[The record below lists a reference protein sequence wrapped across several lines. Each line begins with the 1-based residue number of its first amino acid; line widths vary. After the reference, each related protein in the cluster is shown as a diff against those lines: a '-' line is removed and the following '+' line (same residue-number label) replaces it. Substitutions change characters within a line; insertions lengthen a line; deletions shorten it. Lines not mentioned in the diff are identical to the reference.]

1 MIHNYLLVAIR
12 NLKRHKLHS
21 AINILGLA
29 VGMAC
34 CLLIILFIIDE
45 LSYDHFHEK
54 ADRIYRI
61 VSEFEN
67 ETTGEMYQMATTP
80 YLLTELL
87 KEQFPEIEKTVRFY
101 RINPSVRYG
110 NKQFFERQ
118 FCFVDATVFDVF
130 SFPLEKGDPK
140 TALKEPHS
148 IVINTEIA
156 RKYFGDANPMGKL
169 LWVGDS
175 MPAVKVTGILKDT
188 SDKSHIG
195 FNALLSMSVSQD
207 LFSNTTLNTWRNTQ
221 HTYVL
226 LRKGISSGAL
236 EEKLVAFVK
245 QLYKADV
252 PFSKLILQPITL
264 IHLHSNI
271 QEEWKANSS
280 IDFVYTIGSIAVLVM
295 AIACLNFMSLSTAR
309 SIIRAK
315 EIGLRKVVGAH
326 RWHLVAQFLG
336 ESVLLSCIALCI
348 TLLLVKF
355 SVPWFNKLM
364 ATNLQVSLWQGWVGF
379 PFFVGFS
386 FFIGLVAGC
395 YPALVLSN
403 FQPVQALQEQKVGRR
418 VVFRNALVVVQFCI
432 SIVMLICT
440 GIVFKQLEFLRSKA
454 LGFEKENIV
463 VIERSR
469 FVHAQ
474 LDAFKAEVLKN
485 PNVLRIGTG
494 RNVPPDDLVRRYNV
508 VPEGGALREMAVLMV
523 DPDYF
528 RALGIDLEMG
538 RDFSQARA
546 ADAEG
551 AVILNRAAIEEFGW
565 GAPLGKTVRIP
576 YVERQG
582 QVIGVIED
590 FHFESLYQEIVPMA
604 FIMTPRWYSKF
615 VVRVQSQNIMN
626 TIEYLK
632 QTWDVFVPD
641 RSFEFYF
648 LSSRL
653 DGLYQVEKRRGHVS
667 GILTGL
673 AMFVACLGLF
683 GLAAFTAE
691 RRTKEIGIR
700 KVLGA
705 SAGRIVMLLSKDFLT
720 LVMVANLIAWPVAY
734 WVMRDWLTNFAY
746 RIDLHW
752 TIFVLSGGLALL
764 VAFLTVSYQAWKTAC
779 TNPVDALKKE

>member
-1 MIHNYLLVAIR
+1 MIHHYLLVAIR

-45 LSYDHFHEK
+45 LSYDHFHGK

-67 ETTGEMYQMATTP
+67 ETTGEIYQMATTP
-80 YLLTELL
+80 YQLTELL

-118 FCFVDATVFDVF
+118 FCFADATVFDVF

-140 TALKEPHS
+140 TALKEPYS

-156 RKYFGDANPMGKL
+156 RKYFGDTNPMGKL

-175 MPAVKVTGILKDT
+175 MPTVKVTGILKDT
-188 SDKSHIG
+188 SDNSHIG

-221 HTYVL
+221 YTYVL

-252 PFSKLILQPITL
+252 PFSKLILQPITR

-271 QEEWKANSS
+271 QEEWKANGS

-315 EIGLRKVVGAH
+315 EISLRKVVGAH
-326 RWHLVAQFLG
+326 RWQLVAQFLG

-348 TLLLVKF
+348 TLSLVKF

-379 PFFVGFS
+379 PSFVGFA

-395 YPALVLSN
+395 YPAFVLSD
-403 FQPVQALQEQKVGRR
+403 FQPVQALQEQKVGRG

-440 GIVFKQLEFLRSKA
+440 GIVFEQLEFLRSKA
-454 LGFEKENIV
+454 LGFEKENVV

-494 RNVPPDDLVRRYNV
+494 RNVPPDDLVRRYDV
-508 VPEGGALREMAVLMV
+508 VPEGGAPREMAVLMV
-523 DPDYF
+523 DSDYF

-546 ADAEG
+546 TDAEG

-615 VVRVQSQNIMN
+615 VVRVRFQNIMN

-653 DGLYQVEKRRGHVS
+653 DGLYQAEKIRGHVS

-705 SAGRIVMLLSKDFLT
+705 SAGSIVMLLSKDFLT

-734 WVMRDWLTNFAY
+734 WAMRDWLTNFAY

-752 TIFVLSGGLALL
+752 IIFVLSGGLALL
-764 VAFLTVSYQAWKTAC
+764 VAFLTVSYQAWKAAC
-779 TNPVDALKKE
+779 TNPVDALRKE

>member
-1 MIHNYLLVAIR
+1 
-12 NLKRHKLHS
+12 
-21 AINILGLA
+21 
-29 VGMAC
+29 
-34 CLLIILFIIDE
+34 
-45 LSYDHFHEK
+45 
-54 ADRIYRI
+54 
-61 VSEFEN
+61 
-67 ETTGEMYQMATTP
+67 
-80 YLLTELL
+80 
-87 KEQFPEIEKTVRFY
+87 
-101 RINPSVRYG
+101 
-110 NKQFFERQ
+110 
-118 FCFVDATVFDVF
+118 
-130 SFPLEKGDPK
+130 
-140 TALKEPHS
+140 
-148 IVINTEIA
+148 
-156 RKYFGDANPMGKL
+156 
-169 LWVGDS
+169 
-175 MPAVKVTGILKDT
+175 
-188 SDKSHIG
+188 
-195 FNALLSMSVSQD
+195 
-207 LFSNTTLNTWRNTQ
+207 
-221 HTYVL
+221 
-226 LRKGISSGAL
+226 
-236 EEKLVAFVK
+236 
-245 QLYKADV
+245 
-252 PFSKLILQPITL
+252 
-264 IHLHSNI
+264 
-271 QEEWKANSS
+271 
-280 IDFVYTIGSIAVLVM
+280 
-295 AIACLNFMSLSTAR
+295 
-309 SIIRAK
+309 
-315 EIGLRKVVGAH
+315 
-326 RWHLVAQFLG
+326 
-336 ESVLLSCIALCI
+336 
-348 TLLLVKF
+348 
-355 SVPWFNKLM
+355 M

-379 PFFVGFS
+379 PSFVGFA

-395 YPALVLSN
+395 YPAFVLSD
-403 FQPVQALQEQKVGRR
+403 FQPVQALEEQKVGRG

-440 GIVFKQLEFLRSKA
+440 GIVFEQLEFLRSKA
-454 LGFEKENIV
+454 LGFEKENVV

-494 RNVPPDDLVRRYNV
+494 RNIPPDDLVRRYDV
-508 VPEGGALREMAVLMV
+508 VPEGGAPREMAVLMV
-523 DPDYF
+523 DSDYF

-546 ADAEG
+546 TDAEG

-565 GAPLGKTVRIP
+565 GAPLRKTVRIP
-576 YVERQG
+576 YVERQV

-615 VVRVQSQNIMN
+615 VVRVRFQNIMN

-653 DGLYQVEKRRGHVS
+653 DGLYQAEKRRGHVS

-705 SAGRIVMLLSKDFLT
+705 SAGSIVMLLSKDFLT

-734 WVMRDWLTNFAY
+734 WAMRDWLTNFAY

-752 TIFVLSGGLALL
+752 IIFVLSGGLALL
-764 VAFLTVSYQAWKTAC
+764 VAFLTVSYQAWKAAC
-779 TNPVDALKKE
+779 TNPVDALRKE